1 MENNPILY
9 VILNKELNM
18 SAGKASAQAVHAAM
32 MLENNYS
39 GLFTDSY
46 KRTVIVLEAENGEQI
61 KNLYVYLGE
70 AGIFA
75 DYYID
80 EGVNEVSAYS
90 VTAMAVEPIDSGDK
104 EKRAIFEQ
112 FNLFS
117 GENNDKCERTSSP
130 EQEAIYALRSVYPF
144 SDDRPWCVS
153 RTLKRLHNR

>member
-1 MENNPILY
+1 MEKNPILY

-39 GLFTDSY
+39 GLFASSY
-46 KRTVIVLEAENGEQI
+46 KRTVVVLEAENSEQI
-61 KNLYVYLGE
+61 KNLYVYLGG

-117 GENNDKCERTSSP
+117 TPIAPAPKRARD
-130 EQEAIYALRSVYPF
+130 ALEDIVDAYTGFGDDIAPKAVRSA
-144 SDDRPWCVS
+144 
-153 RTLKRLHNR
+153 LKHFRRHV